1 MSLIE
6 KFDRARY
13 IVNTLGLGE
22 VLDLVTVPSSKNKYD
37 EYTDDLITELCDHYQ
52 DVEVITK
59 FSGDYDIVLYYNGY
73 LYQLWIANR
82 WYAFLCK
89 YTIVKCTEQHIENNL
104 HFYQVEHSKDTEA
117 AVVENVRPS
126 MYNKARFYNYFV
138 KNWLANKDNPD
149 LLKFQR
155 VKLGALNSFNKEWQ

>member
-6 KFDRARY
+6 KFERARY

-37 EYTDDLITELCDHYQ
+37 EYTNDLITELCDHYQ

-59 FSGDYDIVLYYNGY
+59 FSGNCNIVLYYNGY

-89 YTIVKCTEQHIENNL
+89 YIIVKCTEQHIENNL
-104 HFYQVEHSKDTEA
+104 HFYQVVEHSKDTEA
-117 AVVENVRPS
+117 AVVDNVRPS

-138 KNWLANKDNPD
+138 KNWLANKDN
-149 LLKFQR
+149 QR
-155 VKLGALNSFNKEWQ
+155 VIKLGALNSFNKE

>member
-6 KFDRARY
+6 KFERARY
-13 IVNTLGLGE
+13 IVNTIGLSE

-89 YTIVKCTEQHIENNL
+89 YTIVKCDKQHIENNL

-138 KNWLANKDNPD
+138 KNWLATKDNPD

-155 VKLGALNSFNKEWQ
+155 VKLGALNSFNKEQ

>member
-6 KFDRARY
+6 KFERARY

-22 VLDLVTVPSSKNKYD
+22 VLDLVTCPSSKNKYD
-37 EYTDDLITELCDHYQ
+37 EYTNDLITELCDHYQ

-59 FSGDYDIVLYYNGY
+59 FSDDYDIVLYYNGY

-104 HFYQVEHSKDTEA
+104 HFFQVEHSKDTEA

-155 VKLGALNSFNKEWQ
+155 VKLGALNSFDKE